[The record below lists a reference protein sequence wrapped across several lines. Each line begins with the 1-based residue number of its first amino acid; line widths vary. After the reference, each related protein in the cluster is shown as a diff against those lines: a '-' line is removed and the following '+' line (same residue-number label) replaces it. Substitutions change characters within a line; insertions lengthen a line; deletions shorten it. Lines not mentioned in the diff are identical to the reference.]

1 MNTSLVLAKLTKP
14 NGEKRSRPHFE
25 WYPSAPVALGAANR
39 EIKLTFESSARLQP
53 RVTTRLT
60 FKSTVE
66 TDALECLAGN
76 DPGGGALTAH
86 SFKNVPLVTPNRKDD
101 LQTAFVGQALWT
113 KRFMLNPFLGRRLER
128 KCALCCQGEA

>member
-1 MNTSLVLAKLTKP
+1 MAKNAHGPISKVS
-14 NGEKRSRPHFE
+14 NS
-25 WYPSAPVALGAANR
+25 PVASSAANR

-86 SFKNVPLVTPNRKDD
+86 SYKNVPLVTPNRKDD
-101 LQTAFVGQALWT
+101 LQTAFVGQAFWT